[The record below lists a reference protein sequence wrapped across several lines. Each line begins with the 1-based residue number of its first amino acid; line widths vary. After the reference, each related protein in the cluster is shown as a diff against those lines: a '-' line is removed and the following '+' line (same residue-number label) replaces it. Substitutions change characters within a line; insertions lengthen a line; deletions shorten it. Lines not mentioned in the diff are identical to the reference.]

1 MVSLP
6 VGVALTLQR
15 GAAAVVQSEVA
26 LALQTD
32 AAVALQNEAA
42 GTDFTP
48 ENLATAAVVLAVAYM
63 VSKGAALL
71 LSALADRFAQERF
84 RVMFLIP
91 IVKFFLYG
99 GALYLVLTGLF
110 DLTRTQLVAFA
121 GLFGAALGLG
131 LKDLLA
137 DIVGGLVLIAEQP
150 YQIGDKI
157 SIGEYYGEVVNIG
170 IRSTQVMTP
179 NDTLVSVPNY
189 IFFNDSVANA
199 NAGQAEMLVTVDFYI
214 DPESDARR
222 ARRIVEDAL
231 ISSQY
236 VYITDEYPIE
246 VHMQDDLH
254 YRTITG
260 KAYINDLRNELR
272 FKTDVTDRVFKEF
285 SRQDIHSP
293 KVPAGVEGDAME

>member
-1 MVSLP
+1 MVS
-6 VGVALTLQR
+6 VSGSLT
-15 GAAAVVQSEVA
+15 AWAVVPLQSGS
-26 LALQTD
+26 LS
-32 AAVALQNEAA
+32 EAA
-42 GTDFTP
+42 DSVDIDP
-48 ENLATAAVVLAVAYM
+48 VIVLWALVVLVIAYALGQI
-63 VSKGAALL
+63 VSTGLNEF
-71 LSALADRFAQERF
+71 ADRFLANRF
-84 RVMFLIP
+84 RVTTLIPLVKFLI
-91 IVKFFLYG
+91 YG
-99 GALYLVLTGLF
+99 TALYVVVTLLF
-110 DLTRTQLVAFA
+110 ELSSTQLVAFS
-121 GLFGAALGLG
+121 GLLGAALGLG

>member
-1 MVSLP
+1 MVSVWGGLTAWAALP
-6 VGVALTLQR
+6 LQS
-15 GAAAVVQSEVA
+15 GSLSEA
-26 LALQTD
+26 TD
-32 AAVALQNEAA
+32 SV
-42 GTDFTP
+42 DIDP
-48 ENLATAAVVLAVAYM
+48 VVVLWALVVLVIAYALGQI
-63 VSKGAALL
+63 VSTGLNEF
-71 LSALADRFAQERF
+71 ADRFLANRF
-84 RVMFLIP
+84 RVTTLIPLVKFLI
-91 IVKFFLYG
+91 YG
-99 GALYLVLTGLF
+99 TALYVVVTLLF
-110 DLTRTQLVAFA
+110 ELSSTQLVAFS
-121 GLFGAALGLG
+121 GLLGAALGLG

-137 DIVGGLVLIAEQP
+137 DVVGGLVLIAEQP

-170 IRSTQVMTP
+170 IRSTQVLTP

-285 SRQDIHSP
+285 SRQGIHSP
-293 KVPAGVEGDAME
+293 KVPAGVEGEGME

>member
-1 MVSLP
+1 MVS
-6 VGVALTLQR
+6 VSG
-15 GAAAVVQSEVA
+15 GMAA
-26 LALQTD
+26 
-32 AAVALQNEAA
+32 
-42 GTDFTP
+42 
-48 ENLATAAVVLAVAYM
+48 
-63 VSKGAALL
+63 GAALPL
-71 LSALADRFAQERF
+71 QSGSLSETADSVTVDPVVVLWALVVLVTAYVIGQVVSTGLNEFADRFLANRF
-84 RVMFLIP
+84 RITTLIPLVKFLI
-91 IVKFFLYG
+91 YG
-99 GALYLVLTGLF
+99 TALYVVVTLLF
-110 DLTRTQLVAFA
+110 ELSSTQLIAFS
-121 GLFGAALGLG
+121 GLLGAALGLG

-137 DIVGGLVLIAEQP
+137 DVVGGLVLVAEQP

-170 IRSTQVMTP
+170 IRSTQVLTP

-246 VHMQDDLH
+246 VHMEDDLH

-272 FKTDVTDRVFKEF
+272 FETDVTDRVFKEF
-285 SRQDIHSP
+285 SRQNIHSP
-293 KVPAGVEGDAME
+293 KVPAGVEGDGME